1 MGEGLEEVPYVNP
14 FPPLTDAWAVHD
26 TVLEIMAVLDKEV
39 GEEGFM
45 YKEISVFNTW
55 FDFIGATLDMT
66 AREVMDAFQRAL
78 LEPFPNGIAEPVE
91 ITDRL
96 FEEAFPS

>member
-26 TVLEIMAVLDKEV
+26 TVLEILAVLSDPTP
-39 GEEGFM
+39 EGGYQREMVDNF
-45 YKEISVFNTW
+45 KTW
-55 FDFIGATLDMT
+55 FNFIGATLDLSVL
-66 AREVMDAFQRAL
+66 EVKQVFQHILYDPMGDGDAF
-78 LEPFPNGIAEPVE
+78 E

-96 FEEAFPS
+96 LDARLA